1 MKRISNANIFEAV
14 VPRKDAQGRLI
25 NELPALLGGRAKLIM
40 AHLVDSG
47 DLTLDD
53 IKEVERTLRRAATKD
68 DSLCSQS
75 TLCVGVAWLLTLALK
90 ENRTAIRCGLC
101 LTTSVKFL
109 IPSSVLADIVRVA
122 DNPRRFSA
130 PDSFLSA
137 STGRRALKLD
147 GKRMVPW
154 HATGVRSSARSRQS
168 AASATHS
175 FCHLL
180 PGPEILVGRAGRGK
194 VAGDWRGARMRP
206 G

>member
-1 MKRISNANIFEAV
+1 MLSIDLSLLAN
-14 VPRKDAQGRLI
+14 RLW
-25 NELPALLGGRAKLIM
+25 
-40 AHLVDSG
+40 
-47 DLTLDD
+47 
-53 IKEVERTLRRAATKD
+53 
-68 DSLCSQS
+68 QS

-154 HATGVRSSARSRQS
+154 HATGVRSSARCSRRQS
-168 AASATHS
+168 APRPS
-175 FCHLL
+175 
-180 PGPEILVGRAGRGK
+180 P
-194 VAGDWRGARMRP
+194 VAGGR
-206 G
+206 